1 MSHLWEEYTNR
12 YANTYPTT
20 GFIYNVATDSLNY
33 QKLGEMTVVVS
44 ENYNQPFWI
53 KYPKKRRIRN
63 KWIQY
68 GYNIIDYAWAEY
80 SMSGTWFV
88 HPKIYQLLK
97 QQNDITDTHI
107 QNFMTA
113 LESIIGKRRVTR
125 QELYD
130 ATHSPAFQ

>member
-1 MSHLWEEYTNR
+1 MNHLREEYTFR
-12 YANTYPTT
+12 YMYS
-20 GFIYNVATDSLNY
+20 VATDSLNH
-33 QKLGEMTVVVS
+33 QKLGEMIIVVS
-44 ENYNQPFWI
+44 ENYKQSFWI

-63 KWIQY
+63 KWIQR

-97 QQNDITDTHI
+97 QQNNITDSRI
-107 QNFMTA
+107 QNFMKA
-113 LESIIGKRRVTR
+113 LESSIGKRRVTR
-125 QELYD
+125 QELGN